1 MSDSIRTLEAAAVE
15 LLKQTL
21 LDTSTVYGS
30 KDVVKSVREAAEMDG
45 SGDENFD
52 GWLPLRL
59 AGSNRYY
66 DYTAQELK
74 VVRDAARTLCDVNEV
89 AKNILLHY
97 RNFVVGSGVDIDIFP
112 EDLGDDPV
120 KLSSQKEDAQVRKMK
135 ANWKL
140 FVEKNK
146 LVLKLYEWVRRRL
159 RDGEVYIRIF
169 DTPDAPTIRFVDPTF
184 IDSNDT
190 DKEFGIQTDPND
202 AEEIVAVVFK
212 NPVTTE
218 EIPIPVEDLVI
229 EKNNVDSTALRGIT
243 SFWPCMS
250 NFRRLEKI
258 LVNSS
263 VLATVQAAITMVRK
277 HDNATG
283 PKVERLIQ
291 RTSDGVARTDATT
304 GRSMY
309 ARKVRPGTILDAPKG
324 IEYQF
329 PSHTVDAS
337 AFIKIA
343 EHELAHI
350 GNAFVLPIEWL
361 LTSEPKDPLTPGSPV
376 VANFRSEQ
384 TILFI
389 GLEDLFWKVQA
400 RMGVNVERNRLKYTL
415 YFNGERLA
423 VGKAL
428 DEARVDE
435 ILLRNGATS
444 PQEIAAKH
452 GNRYVIS
459 RTNVIKHRQTAQPG
473 EAMPGDSGNT
483 NPSLM
488 PDNGGDGTTT
498 KDKGQRLND
507 GDGGTNA

>member
-1 MSDSIRTLEAAAVE
+1 MSDSIHTVEEAAMA
-15 LLKQTL
+15 LLRQVL
-21 LDTSTVYGS
+21 LDTSKSYGDD
-30 KDVVKSVREAAEMDG
+30 KVVKSVREAAEMDG

-59 AGSNRYY
+59 AGSKRYY

-97 RNFVVGSGVDIDIFP
+97 RNFVVGSGIDIDIFP

-140 FVEKNK
+140 FVTKNK

-159 RDGEVYIRIF
+159 RDGEVYVRIF

-184 IDSNDT
+184 IESNDPEM
-190 DKEFGIQTDPND
+190 EFGIQFNATD
-202 AEEIVAVVFK
+202 AEEVEAIIFK
-212 NPVTTE
+212 NPSTQE
-218 EIPIPVEDLVI
+218 EESVGIDDLII
-229 EKNNVDSTALRGIT
+229 EKSNVDGVAPRGIT

-291 RTSDGVARTDATT
+291 RTSDGVSRTDATS

-384 TILFI
+384 TLLFM
-389 GLEDLFWKVQA
+389 GLEDLFWKVQE
-400 RMGVNVERNRLKYTL
+400 RMGINTERNRQKYTL

-483 NPSLM
+483 NPSTQ

-498 KDKGQRLND
+498 KELGQRLND
-507 GDGGTNA
+507 GDGGSNK

>member
-1 MSDSIRTLEAAAVE
+1 MSDSIQAIEAAAHT
-15 LLKQTL
+15 LLKRVL
-21 LDTSTVYGS
+21 LDASLSYGNTNI
-30 KDVVKSVREAAEMDG
+30 VRSVREAAEMDG

-59 AGSNRYY
+59 AGSSRYY
-66 DYTAQELK
+66 DYTSQELK
-74 VVRDAARTLCDVNEV
+74 TIRDAARTLCDVNEV
-89 AKNILLHY
+89 AKNVLLHY
-97 RNFVVGSGVDIDIFP
+97 RNFIVGSGVEIDIFP
-112 EDLGDDPV
+112 EDLGEDPV

-140 FVEKNK
+140 FSQKNK
-146 LVLKLYEWVRRRL
+146 LVLKLYEWIKRRH

-169 DTPDAPTIRFVDPTF
+169 NTPDAPTIRYVDPSF
-184 IDSNDT
+184 IDSNESDA
-190 DKEFGIQTDPND
+190 EFGIKTDPND
-202 AEEIVAVVFK
+202 AETIEAIIFK
-212 NPVTTE
+212 DPSTNE
-218 EIPIPVEDLVI
+218 EKPIPASDLII
-229 EKNNVDSTALRGIT
+229 ERSNVDSTAPRGIT

-250 NFRRLEKI
+250 NFRRLEKV

-283 PKVERLIQ
+283 AKVERLIQ
-291 RTSDGVARTDATT
+291 RTSDGVARTDSTS
-304 GRSMY
+304 GRNTYS
-309 ARKVRPGTILDAPKG
+309 RKVRPGTILDAPKG

-337 AFIKIA
+337 AFVKIA

-350 GNAFVLPIEWL
+350 GNGFVLPIEWL
-361 LTSEPKDPLTPGSPV
+361 LTTEPTDPLTPGSPV

-384 TILFI
+384 TLLFL
-389 GLEDLFWKVQA
+389 GLEDLFWNVQG
-400 RMGVNVERNRLKYTL
+400 RMGINVERNRQKYAL

-483 NPSLM
+483 NPSTQQ
-488 PDNGGDGTTT
+488 DNGGDGTTT
-498 KDKGQRLND
+498 KAKGQRLND
-507 GDGGTNA
+507 GDGGNTK

>member
-1 MSDSIRTLEAAAVE
+1 
-15 LLKQTL
+15 
-21 LDTSTVYGS
+21 
-30 KDVVKSVREAAEMDG
+30 
-45 SGDENFD
+45 
-52 GWLPLRL
+52 
-59 AGSNRYY
+59 
-66 DYTAQELK
+66 
-74 VVRDAARTLCDVNEV
+74 
-89 AKNILLHY
+89 
-97 RNFVVGSGVDIDIFP
+97 
-112 EDLGDDPV
+112 
-120 KLSSQKEDAQVRKMK
+120 MK
-135 ANWKL
+135 ANWKA
-140 FVEKNK
+140 FSQKNK
-146 LVLKLYEWVRRRL
+146 LVLKLYEWIRRRH
-159 RDGEVYIRIF
+159 RDGEVYVRIF

-184 IDSNDT
+184 IKSDDSE
-190 DKEFGIQTDPND
+190 KEFGIQYNATD
-202 AEEIVAVVFK
+202 AETVEAIIFK
-212 NPVTTE
+212 NPVDNE
-218 EIPIPVEDLVI
+218 ETPIPIEDLII
-229 EKNNVDSTALRGIT
+229 EKSNVDAAAPRGIT

-283 PKVERLIQ
+283 PKVERLLQ
-291 RTSDGVARTDATT
+291 RTSDGVSRTDTT
-304 GRSMY
+304 SGRNSY

-329 PSHTVDAS
+329 PSHTVDAGS
-337 AFIKIA
+337 FIEIA
-343 EHELAHI
+343 KHELSHI
-350 GNAFVLPIEWL
+350 GNGFVLPLEWL
-361 LTSEPKDPLTPGSPV
+361 LTSEPTDPLTPGSPV

-384 TILFI
+384 TLLFI
-389 GLEDLFWKVQA
+389 GLEDLFWNVQS
-400 RMGVNVERNRLKYTL
+400 RMGINVVRNRIKYTL

-483 NPSLM
+483 NPSTQ

-507 GDGGTNA
+507 GDGGSNK